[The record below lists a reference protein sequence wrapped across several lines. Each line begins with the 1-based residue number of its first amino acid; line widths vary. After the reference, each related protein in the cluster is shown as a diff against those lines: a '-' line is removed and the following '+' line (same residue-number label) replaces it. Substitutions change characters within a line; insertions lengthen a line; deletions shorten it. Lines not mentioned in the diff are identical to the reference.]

1 MKTMELTRLRVA
13 DSVLDLIG
21 DTPMVRL
28 RNMVPQDAA
37 EVFVKLEYLNPG
49 GSIKD
54 RAALGI
60 VQRAEAEG
68 KLKAGSTIVE
78 ATAGNTGIGLALVGV
93 SRGYSVVI
101 CMPAKFSKE
110 KRFLT
115 RALGA
120 KVITTPD
127 EEGMEGAIRR
137 AKQIAA
143 DTPDAFMA
151 GQFENRANPDFHHD
165 TTGREIWE
173 QMEGRVDAIAIGA
186 GTSGTFT
193 GVARYLKENNPRIWC
208 VTVETQGSVY
218 GGGKAGD
225 HRVEG
230 IGSSFIPTIY
240 DGSVCDEVIAVSDDD
255 AFATV
260 AELARKEGVLA
271 GSSAGA
277 NVFAS
282 IQVARRLGTGRRII
296 TVIPDS
302 AERYMS
308 KDIFGFEGKQ
318 AESR

>member
-318 AESR
+318 ADSR

>member
-1 MKTMELTRLRVA
+1 MELTRLRVA

-21 DTPMVRL
+21 ETPMVRL
-28 RNMVPQDAA
+28 RNLVPPASAD
-37 EVFVKLEYLNPG
+37 VFVKLEYLNPG

-60 VQRAEAEG
+60 VKRAEAEG

-93 SRGYSVVI
+93 NRGYKVII
-101 CMPAKFSKE
+101 CMPEKFSKE

-120 KVITTPD
+120 HVITTPD
-127 EEGMEGAIRR
+127 DEGMEGAIRR
-137 AKQIAA
+137 AKQITSETAN
-143 DTPDAFMA
+143 AFMA
-151 GQFENRANPDFHHD
+151 GQFENRANPDFHQE

-173 QMEGRVDAIAIGA
+173 QMDGHVDAITVGA

-193 GVARYLKENNPRIWC
+193 GVARYLKKHNPRTWC

-225 HRVEG
+225 HRIEG
-230 IGSSFIPTIY
+230 IGSSFIPAIY
-240 DGSVCDEVIAVSDDD
+240 DQSVCDEVIAVSDED
-255 AFATV
+255 ALATV

-277 NVFAS
+277 NVFAALQ
-282 IQVARRLGTGRRII
+282 IAQRLGPDKRVVTI
-296 TVIPDS
+296 IPDS

-308 KDIFGFEGKQ
+308 KDIFGFEAK
-318 AESR
+318 S

>member
-1 MKTMELTRLRVA
+1 MSTMKTMELTRMRVA

-21 DTPMVRL
+21 ETPMVRL
-28 RNMVPQDAA
+28 RKMVPADAA
-37 EVFVKLEYLNPG
+37 DVFVKLEYLNPG

-60 VQRAEAEG
+60 VKRAEAEG
-68 KLKAGSTIVE
+68 KLKPGSTIVE

-93 SRGYSVVI
+93 SRGYNVII

-120 KVITTPD
+120 HVITTPD

-137 AKQIAA
+137 AKQI
-143 DTPDAFMA
+143 TSETKDAFMA
-151 GQFENRANPDFHHD
+151 GQFENRANPDFHQD

-173 QMEGRVDAIAIGA
+173 QLEGNVDAVAIGA

-193 GVARYLKENNPRIWC
+193 GVARFLKKQNPHVWC

-218 GGGKAGD
+218 GGGKSGE

-240 DGSVCDEVIAVSDDD
+240 DQSVCDEVIAVDD
-255 AFATV
+255 
-260 AELARKEGVLA
+260 EH
-271 GSSAGA
+271 
-277 NVFAS
+277 
-282 IQVARRLGTGRRII
+282 
-296 TVIPDS
+296 
-302 AERYMS
+302 
-308 KDIFGFEGKQ
+308 
-318 AESR
+318 

>member
-28 RNMVPQDAA
+28 RNIVPQDAA

-318 AESR
+318 ADSR